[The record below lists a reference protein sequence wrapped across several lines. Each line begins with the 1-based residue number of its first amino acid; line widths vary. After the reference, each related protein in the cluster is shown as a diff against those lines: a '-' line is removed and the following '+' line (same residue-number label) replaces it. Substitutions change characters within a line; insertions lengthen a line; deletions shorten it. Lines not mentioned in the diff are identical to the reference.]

1 MTRKIVRFQYHGF
14 NPYFKNRQEM
24 FDLLEQPFDCIA
36 ESYKFLPQMMVE
48 VLEAKSKIVSETV
61 RYKEKTLKE
70 YEKIKLVSIWLKNAT
85 WHFECKGKDW
95 WFDMMVANP
104 LLYYFVYS
112 YTRFDKFEAQILRIE
127 QGYTDTSQSLNDEF
141 KVLGYSQVIE
151 TALAE
156 LKAKMGL

>member
-1 MTRKIVRFQYHGF
+1 MARKIVRFEYHGF
-14 NPYFKNRQEM
+14 KPYFKNRQEM

-48 VLEAKSKIVSETV
+48 VLEAKSKIVYETV
-61 RYKEKTLKE
+61 RYKEKALKE

-95 WFDMMVANP
+95 RFDMMVANP
-104 LLYYFVYS
+104 LLYYFVHS

-151 TALAE
+151 IALAE
-156 LKAKMGL
+156 LKAKMG